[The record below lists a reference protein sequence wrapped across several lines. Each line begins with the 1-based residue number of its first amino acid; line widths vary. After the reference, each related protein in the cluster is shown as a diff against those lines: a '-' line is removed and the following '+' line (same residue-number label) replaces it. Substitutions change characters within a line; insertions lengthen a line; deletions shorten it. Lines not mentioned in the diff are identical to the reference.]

1 MPAGPGTFLSPTIR
15 LVRPLGAGGM
25 GAVWV
30 ADHLAL
36 RIQVVVK
43 LIADAL
49 LSSRSAMDRFARE
62 ASAAAQVKSPHVVQM
77 LDYGVAQ
84 DGTPY
89 IVMELLDGHDLGEEL
104 KRVGRI
110 PLPRFVALF
119 DQTASALARAHER
132 GVVHRDV
139 KPENIFL
146 CDVGQTER
154 FVKVLDFGIAKGG
167 DAPSESVHTRTG
179 AAVGTPYY
187 MSPEQLDATLPVD
200 HRVDLWALGVVAF
213 QALTGTRPF
222 QGETYL
228 GIAMAVNKGAT
239 FAPSQY
245 DRSLPP
251 AIDAWYFRACA
262 RDIRQRF
269 TSATEMAQALSA
281 AAASGAVPAA
291 SPSRSGGQFVVRSDP
306 GWADASPYQQTALQP
321 PPAMTPPPMTPT
333 GMTAPG
339 MPAVSA
345 APGSA
350 RTDNAPGAIAATGAT
365 NAQTIASPPKSRRG
379 GATIA
384 LLTVG
389 AIAIAGSAVALTIV
403 LTKKDPSPNARAQ
416 TSTSATATASV
427 NPVDSATKEANDV
440 EIRFTKVPNSVGTM
454 WDMQVEETVELKITV
469 PIAQTQSQ
477 TTQTSETLEVLATEG
492 PAVTRMKVAYNH
504 QSSIITKFPA
514 APVENPTPVNGKT
527 YVVEFRGGVVVIL
540 DDHRTAAPAD
550 EDQYVRAEWGLLGRP
565 DPVFAAL
572 PDLPLKRGQSVN
584 GIAEMLTQQDA
595 GAEVASYDDKH
606 ASLKDIVTESGQQVG
621 IFSFGFKTQLSR
633 GAQKIDS
640 DVTGTLAIRASD
652 SRELRYEFGGPQ
664 WWTKEI
670 EATGTTH
677 TKYTFTY
684 R

>member
-1 MPAGPGTFLSPTIR
+1 MLLSPTIR

-25 GAVWV
+25 GSVWV

-77 LDYGVAQ
+77 LDYGVTQ

-89 IVMELLDGHDLGEEL
+89 IVMELLEGHDLGEEL

-110 PLPRFVALF
+110 PLARFVSLF
-119 DQTASALARAHER
+119 EQTASALARAHER

-146 CDVGQTER
+146 CDVGQSER
-154 FVKVLDFGIAKGG
+154 FVKVLDFGIAKGTG
-167 DAPSESVHTRTG
+167 STGESAHTRTG

-187 MSPEQLDATLPVD
+187 MSPEQIDAAAVD
-200 HRVDLWALGVVAF
+200 HRADLWALGVVAF

-228 GIAMAVNKGAT
+228 AIAMAVNKGAT

-245 DRSLPP
+245 ERSLPP
-251 AIDAWYFRACA
+251 AVDAWYFRACA

-281 AAASGAVPAA
+281 AAASAAVPAA
-291 SPSRSGGQFVVRSDP
+291 SPSQSVGQFVVRSNP
-306 GWADASPYQQTALQP
+306 GWTDASPYQQTAIQL
-321 PPAMTPPPMTPT
+321 PPAMTPPGMTPV
-333 GMTAPG
+333 GMTPQA
-339 MPAVSA
+339 MQAISA
-345 APGSA
+345 APGSGQ
-350 RTDNAPGAIAATGAT
+350 TETAPGTLAGTGAT
-365 NAQTIASPPKSRRG
+365 NAQFVAVPAKPKRG
-379 GATIA
+379 VAAIV
-384 LLTVG
+384 LLTVS
-389 AIAIAGSAVALTIV
+389 ALAIAGGAVGLTIY
-403 LTKKDPSPNARAQ
+403 LTKKNANPPTRTR
-416 TSTSATATASV
+416 TSASATA
-427 NPVDSATKEANDV
+427 NDSASPIDSAAKEANPDA
-440 EIRFTKVPNSVGTM
+440 IKFTKVPYSVGTV

-492 PAVTRMKVAYNH
+492 PAVTRLKVVYNH
-504 QSSIITKFPA
+504 QSVIVTKYPA
-514 APVENPTPVNGKT
+514 APVEKPTPVNGKT
-527 YVVEFRGGVVVIL
+527 YVVELAGGVVVIL
-540 DDHRTAAPAD
+540 DDHRVAAPAD

-565 DPVFAAL
+565 DPLLAAL
-572 PDLPLKRGQSVN
+572 PDLPVKRGQSVN

-595 GAEVASYDDKH
+595 GAEVVSYDDKH
-606 ASLKDIVTESGQQVG
+606 ASLKDIVSESGQQVG
-621 IFSFGFKTQLSR
+621 IFAFGYKTHLSR
-633 GAQKIDS
+633 GAQKVDG
-640 DVTGTLAIRASD
+640 DVTGTLAVRASD
-652 SRELRYEFGGPQ
+652 AHELRYEFGGPQ
-664 WWTKEI
+664 WWTKQI
-670 EATGTTH
+670 EATGTAH